1 MRLRGDQVFFSISMT
16 VDGLGYARHEFS
28 GRMRGDSIE
37 GTAKVLLV
45 SEKDEDKQEL
55 IELPW
60 RALRTAAAAYLAP
73 TGLIAP

>member
-1 MRLRGDQVFFSISMT
+1 LRGDEVFFSISMT

-37 GTAKVLLV
+37 GTAKLLLV
-45 SEKDEDKQEL
+45 SDQDEDKQEL

-60 RALRTAAAAYLAP
+60 RAVRTPAAAYLAP
-73 TGLIAP
+73 TGTDAP